1 VRAFAGKVSHPV
13 YWDRVTSTS
22 PLPEHR
28 VIGRYAIHG
37 EIASGGMATVHLGR
51 LLGEAGF
58 SRTVAIKRLH
68 ENLAKDPEFV
78 SMFLDEARLASR
90 VRHPNVVSILDVVVL
105 GKEVFLVMDY
115 VQGASVSRLARSAR
129 SGEKRIPPKISLSIA
144 VGALQGLHAAH
155 EAKSETGQLLGI
167 VHRDV
172 SPQNILVDV
181 DGVARVI
188 DFGVAK
194 AAGRLQSTREGTLK
208 GKLQYMPPEQIKG
221 DEIDRRADIYS
232 LSVVLWELLANR
244 RMFKGQHDVSLMHEI
259 LDRVVNGKIE
269 APSLLTPGL
278 PKALDGIVLRGL
290 AARAEDRW
298 QTARDMAIAIE
309 RALVVSSTREVGD
322 WVRDEVGDELRE
334 KAERIAEIE
343 SISSL
348 VTSVQTPA
356 GGDPISQVTSPS
368 LVSLV
373 SSPSGV
379 SAATIVSLPSAVSL
393 AAVAPSPVATA
404 PPSSGRNV
412 VILSAGVAIGIVGL
426 GIIGAFVL
434 LRTPPRPAEPSD
446 PNTVASTTIAATS
459 ATAVVEEPPTVSIE
473 ELAKV
478 AEEAGASEPDAGK
491 RVTATKPPA
500 VIPTVPVKPPA
511 DGTKPPTDGTKP
523 PPAKPPSA
531 ANCDPP
537 FTVDAEGIK
546 RYKPECLR

>member
-1 VRAFAGKVSHPV
+1 
-13 YWDRVTSTS
+13 
-22 PLPEHR
+22 
-28 VIGRYAIHG
+28 
-37 EIASGGMATVHLGR
+37 MATVHLGR

-129 SGEKRIPPKISLSIA
+129 SGEKRVPPKISLSIA

-232 LSVVLWELLANR
+232 VSVVLWELLTNR

-290 AARAEDRW
+290 AARPEDRW

-348 VTSVQTPA
+348 VTSVQGPA

-379 SAATIVSLPSAVSL
+379 SSASIVSSPSWVSSASIVSSPSGVSSASIVSSPSAVSY
-393 AAVAPSPVATA
+393 AAVAPPSVATA

-426 GIIGAFVL
+426 GVIGAFVL
-434 LRTPPRPAEPSD
+434 LRTPPRPAEPAA
-446 PNTVASTTIAATS
+446 PNAVASTIIAATS
-459 ATAVVEEPPTVSIE
+459 ATAVMEEPPTVSIE

-478 AEEAGASEPDAGK
+478 AEEAGASEPDAGE
-491 RVTATKPPA
+491 RVRATKPPA
-500 VIPTVPVKPPA
+500 LIPTVPLKPPA

-523 PPAKPPSA
+523 PPAKPPPA

-537 FTVDAEGIK
+537 FTVDSEGIK
-546 RYKPECLR
+546 RFKPECLR

>member
-1 VRAFAGKVSHPV
+1 
-13 YWDRVTSTS
+13 
-22 PLPEHR
+22 

-129 SGEKRIPPKISLSIA
+129 SGEKRVPPKISLSIA

-232 LSVVLWELLANR
+232 VSVVLWELLTNR

-269 APSLLTPGL
+269 APSVFTPGL
-278 PKALDGIVLRGL
+278 PKALDEIVLRGL
-290 AARAEDRW
+290 AARPEDRW
-298 QTARDMAIAIE
+298 QTARDMAIAVE

-334 KAERIAEIE
+334 KAERMAEIE

-348 VTSVQTPA
+348 VTSVQGPA

-379 SAATIVSLPSAVSL
+379 SSASIVSSPSTVSS
-393 AAVAPSPVATA
+393 AAVGPIATA

-426 GIIGAFVL
+426 GVIGAFVL
-434 LRTPPRPAEPSD
+434 LRTPPGPAEPSA
-446 PNTVASTTIAATS
+446 PSAVASTTIAATS
-459 ATAVVEEPPTVSIE
+459 ATAVMEEPPTVSIE

-478 AEEAGASEPDAGK
+478 PDDAGASEPDAGK
-491 RVTATKPPA
+491 QVTATKLPA
-500 VIPTVPVKPPA
+500 LIPTVPLKPPA
-511 DGTKPPTDGTKP
+511 DGAKPPTDGTKP
-523 PPAKPPSA
+523 PPAKPPPA

-537 FTVDAEGIK
+537 FTVDADGIK
-546 RYKPECLR
+546 RFKPECLR